1 MPRIPYRQLP
11 EEGVDQA
18 LADVVA
24 QIKARRGGALL
35 NLDLTLL
42 HSPAF
47 ARAWNGFLNTVRRE
61 LSVSPKLRE
70 LAICC
75 VAVLNGADYEFKHH
89 APEFVKAGGTQTQ
102 VEALKD
108 PDAALA
114 DTALFNSSER
124 LVIRLALEMTRD
136 VKVTDETFGDLQ
148 AVFSHQHIVELVGT
162 VATYNMVSRF
172 LVALQIG
179 MEPKSPSV

>member
-1 MPRIPYRQLP
+1 MPRIPYRQLI
-11 EEGVDQA
+11 EEG
-18 LADVVA
+18 ADEGLDDIVA

-75 VAVLNGADYEFKHH
+75 VAVLNGADYEFEHH
-89 APEFVKAGGTQTQ
+89 APEFVKAGGTEAQ
-102 VEALKD
+102 V
-108 PDAALA
+108 
-114 DTALFNSSER
+114 TALRKLDGSPDITLFDVEEQ
-124 LVIRLALEMTRD
+124 LAMRLALEMTRD
-136 VKVTDETFGDLQ
+136 VKVTDETFADLQ
-148 AVFSHQHIVELVGT
+148 AVFSHQDIVELVGAI
-162 VATYNMVSRF
+162 ATYNMVSRF
-172 LVALQIG
+172 LVALEIG
-179 MEPKSPSV
+179 MEPKLPSA